1 MTAHEPLRPL
11 TRHAISPP
19 SNMIIP
25 FSNSISPMETSLPV
39 CPFRQGRFP
48 FAGDLLRIFQAVS
61 FAGKAA
67 PHGTAAA
74 RRKYRRSAMPPLCK
88 GRWHGALR
96 RARGVADT
104 GRSARTSVSIPQ
116 SAWRLP
122 APFDKGAK
130 GRGTDVPEETIT
142 PPQTKQPSRF
152 GRAAASLCF
161 SSSICAHIRPCARA
175 WERRAQSRGK
185 NRRTYAPAVNP
196 RP

>member
-48 FAGDLLRIFQAVS
+48 FAGDLLRTFQAFS
-61 FAGKAA
+61 FEGKAA
-67 PHGTAAA
+67 PHGTVAA

-88 GRWHGALR
+88 GRWRRSAPCRRGCRYRPQCKNERIHPTVSLTAASSLCTGEPRGAGRTYRKKRSPR
-96 RARGVADT
+96 RRQSSPPDSGGLLLLSAFLHP
-104 GRSARTSVSIPQ
+104 SARTSV
-116 SAWRLP
+116 P
-122 APFDKGAK
+122 ALA
-130 GRGTDVPEETIT
+130 RGSDA
-142 PPQTKQPSRF
+142 R
-152 GRAAASLCF
+152 RAAA
-161 SSSICAHIRPCARA
+161 
-175 WERRAQSRGK
+175 K
-185 NRRTYAPAVNP
+185 NRRIYAPAVNP

>member
-1 MTAHEPLRPL
+1 
-11 TRHAISPP
+11 
-19 SNMIIP
+19 MIIP

-48 FAGDLLRIFQAVS
+48 FVGDLLRTFQAFS
-61 FAGKAA
+61 FEGKAA
-67 PHGTAAA
+67 PYGTAAA

-96 RARGVADT
+96 RDGGV
-104 GRSARTSVSIPQ
+104 VKIPTAAQDATYQ
-116 SAWRLP
+116 SLSQPDGCQLP
-122 APFDKGAK
+122 LHKGAK

-142 PPQTKQPSRF
+142 QPQTKQPSRF

-161 SSSICAHIRPCARA
+161 SSSICAHIRSCARA
-175 WERRAQSRGK
+175 WVRRAQSRGK